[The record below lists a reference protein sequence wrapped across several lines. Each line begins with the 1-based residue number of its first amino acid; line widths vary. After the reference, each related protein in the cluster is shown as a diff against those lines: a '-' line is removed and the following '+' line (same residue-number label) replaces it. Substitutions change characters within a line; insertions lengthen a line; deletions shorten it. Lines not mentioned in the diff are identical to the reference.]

1 MQIKTVALSATL
13 LSLALGAAF
22 ALHSNEQE
30 REISNYQGTYTCSPE
45 AIYDPSSI
53 EEVQDIVQDALLRGK
68 TVMTGNRKF
77 ASQIDA
83 ACAGDDQVQI
93 TLKNMNKIIS
103 FDANAK
109 QVTVEAGMRFNDLND
124 FLRQQGYA
132 IGNGAF
138 ESGAI
143 GIAAAVYNATGET
156 CGAISVACPEH
167 ILNEEKKA
175 EIIQLVLEAARQ
187 ISWHQGAPHNV
198 ISQLDSRIAD
208 A

>member
-22 ALHSNEQE
+22 TLHSNEQD

-124 FLRQQGYA
+124 FLRQQGYT
-132 IGNGAF
+132 
-138 ESGAI
+138 S
-143 GIAAAVYNATGET
+143 
-156 CGAISVACPEH
+156 
-167 ILNEEKKA
+167 
-175 EIIQLVLEAARQ
+175 
-187 ISWHQGAPHNV
+187 
-198 ISQLDSRIAD
+198 
-208 A
+208 